1 MPPLCVCVSVDY
13 AVYGVRRLVRGAAD
27 HAGCVVRGAG
37 HRAPPIRLGRAAAD
51 GDSRRGRA
59 GESCGDAHGKQFSVH
74 LIRPPFLAICRKFA
88 QVSHLQQ
95 KPQKK
100 VPVRRCVGCNTQKP
114 KKELVR
120 IVRSPEG
127 EVSVDLTGKR
137 SGRGAYLCPSAACL
151 AKARKAKRLEHAF
164 GVPVPDEVFER
175 LTEEMACAEQ
185 AVKEAMPRG
194 E

>member
-1 MPPLCVCVSVDY
+1 M
-13 AVYGVRRLVRGAAD
+13 
-27 HAGCVVRGAG
+27 
-37 HRAPPIRLGRAAAD
+37 
-51 GDSRRGRA
+51 
-59 GESCGDAHGKQFSVH
+59 
-74 LIRPPFLAICRKFA
+74 
-88 QVSHLQQ
+88 QQ

-151 AKARKAKRLEHAF
+151 AKARKAKRLERTF
-164 GVPVPDEVFER
+164 EVPIPDGIYDR
-175 LTEEMACAEQ
+175 LTEEIACAEQ
-185 AVKEAMPRG
+185 SAKEAASD